1 MAFGPWVR
9 LPPMSTPV
17 DARLPLRERKKQRTR
32 EALLATG
39 LRLFTERGF
48 AATTL
53 DELCD
58 AVEVS
63 KRTFFRTFASKEDLV
78 NAPLH
83 DLWTRF
89 LRELAAA
96 GPEPTLADFLRGVL
110 LTALDGMTEPDWPHR
125 VLLSRRLAEHN
136 PSIEADGLYFCDRTT
151 RAALAVLRERF
162 DLPDDLP
169 VLLAL
174 DVLVATFHRAQEA
187 WAAGPATR
195 EGLRDHVIAAW
206 AAVPAGL
213 DAPLRGL
220 SARQPGQQPDV

>member
-1 MAFGPWVR
+1 
-9 LPPMSTPV
+9 MSTTS
-17 DARLPLRERKKQRTR
+17 DARPPLRERKKQRTR

-63 KRTFFRTFASKEDLV
+63 KRTFFRTFAGKEDLV

-83 DLWTRF
+83 DLWTLF
-89 LRELAAA
+89 LRELAVVEPE
-96 GPEPTLADFLRGVL
+96 GEPTLAEFLRGVL
-110 LTALDGMTEPDWPHR
+110 LTTLDGLTEPDWPHR
-125 VLLSRRLAEHN
+125 VLLSRRLAERN

-162 DLPDDLP
+162 DLPEDLP
-169 VLLAL
+169 VLLAI
-174 DVLVATFHRAQEA
+174 DVLIAVFHRAQEA

-195 EGLRDHVIAAW
+195 EGLREHVVAAW
-206 AAVPAGL
+206 GAVPAGL
-213 DAPLRGL
+213 DAPLRPTGPTG
-220 SARQPGQQPDV
+220 R